1 MTNWDNITHNVKD
14 TLESLSEGFQELWSK
29 ARNSITHF
37 TPSSDDGAPP
47 QRITW
52 GVLSA
57 EMQET
62 KDAVVVSVEAPGMES
77 GDFNIRVE
85 GKALYISGM
94 RSYAEQRDQ
103 GRYHITERAY
113 GSFQRTI
120 SLPCDVDDS
129 KSTAK
134 YKRGVLEISL
144 PKSTTL
150 QPRRIAIETG

>member
-1 MTNWDNITHNVKD
+1 MATWDNIAHNVKD
-14 TLESLSEGFQELWSK
+14 TLESLTEGWQELWSK

-37 TPSSDDGAPP
+37 TPNSDDDAPT
-47 QRITW
+47 QRSAW
-52 GVLSA
+52 GVMSA

-62 KDAVVVSVEAPGMES
+62 DAAVVVSIEAPGMES

-85 GKALYISGM
+85 GNPLSISGK
-94 RSYAEQRDQ
+94 RSYSKQREQ

-120 SLPCDVDDS
+120 SLPCEVDDS

-134 YKRGVLEISL
+134 YKYGVLEISL
-144 PKSTTL
+144 PKSVTL
-150 QPRRIAIETG
+150 QPRRITIETG

>member
-1 MTNWDNITHNVKD
+1 MATRDNIAHNVKD
-14 TLESLSEGFQELWSK
+14 TLESLAEGWQELWSK

-37 TPSSDDGAPP
+37 TPSNDDGAPT
-47 QRITW
+47 QRSAW

-62 KDAVVVSVEAPGMES
+62 ATAVVVSIEAPGMES
-77 GDFNIRVE
+77 SDFNIRVE
-85 GKALYISGM
+85 GNALYISGK
-94 RSYAEQRDQ
+94 RSYAKQRDQ
-103 GRYHITERAY
+103 GQYHITERAY

-120 SLPCDVDDS
+120 SLPRDVDDS

-134 YKRGVLEISL
+134 YKHGVLEISL
-144 PKSTTL
+144 PKSVSL